1 VALDTPAIEVRDLT
15 KAFGGVVAVDRVS
28 FSVCARA
35 RHALIGPNG
44 AGKTTTF
51 NCIAGSLRPSAGQV
65 LLFGEDIT
73 RHPEPDRS
81 RRGLARTYQ
90 ITNLFPR
97 LTVLENAVLAVHGPA
112 RRRWVLWSPVEA
124 FGDDVARAEAALDRV
139 GLGARVD
146 DPVSRL
152 SYGERRQL
160 EFALALAAA
169 PRVLLLDEP
178 TAGLSPLERER
189 VVRTIAQVPR
199 DVSILL
205 IEHNMD
211 VVLELADRI
220 TVLHQGRVVVE
231 GTPDEVR
238 SDAEARKVYLGA

>member
-1 VALDTPAIEVRDLT
+1 VALDAPAIEVRGLT

-28 FSVCARA
+28 FRVGAQE

-51 NCIAGSLRPSAGQV
+51 NCIAGSLHPSAGQV

-73 RHPEPDRS
+73 RWREPDRS

-97 LTVLENAVLAVHGPA
+97 LTVFENVVLAVHGPA
-112 RRRWVLWSPVEA
+112 RRWIVRSPVEA
-124 FGDDVARAEAALDRV
+124 FADDVGRARAALEQV
-139 GLGARVD
+139 GLDGRRD
-146 DPVSRL
+146 DPVTRL

-178 TAGLSPLERER
+178 TAGLSPLEREQ
-189 VVRTIAQVPR
+189 VVRTIAQIPR
-199 DVSILL
+199 DVSLLL

-220 TVLHQGRVVVE
+220 TVLHYGRVVIE

>member
-1 VALDTPAIEVRDLT
+1 VALDSTAIEVRDLT

-28 FSVCARA
+28 FSVRARE

-97 LTVLENAVLAVHGPA
+97 LTVLENAILAVHGPA

-124 FGDDVARAEAALDRV
+124 FGHDVARAEAALDGV
-139 GLGARVD
+139 GLGARAH